1 MKKYQ
6 ARLVV
11 FPTKKGVEYTAAMTD
26 AVANTNANVLDIVTS
41 VKEEK
46 PRAITTEEKAFSAYT
61 KVRVEYMNKR
71 QVGPRFVA
79 ERAKAEK
86 DAAKKK

>member
-1 MKKYQ
+1 M
-6 ARLVV
+6 V
-11 FPTKKGVEYTAAMTD
+11 FPTKKGVEYTAAMTN
-26 AVANTNANVLDIVTS
+26 AVANTNPTIMDIKAV

-79 ERAKAEK
+79 VRAEAEK
-86 DAAKKK
+86 AAAKKK